1 MKALSMDLRE
11 RILKVYEQEDCTR
24 EQVARRFAV
33 SVGMVKKLLSRKRQ
47 GQEIGARYDRCGGK
61 ARIVESHRR
70 ALRSLLEQKPDM
82 TLAQLRD
89 ALELDCTLPAIHY
102 VLRGMGLTYKKRRSM
117 PANKAVRTSS
127 KDAPSGSAARA
138 GSIPRGSSSL
148 MSRRPKRT

>member
-33 SVGMVKKLLSRKRQ
+33 SLGMVKKLLSRKRH

-61 ARIVESHRR
+61 ARIVESHRQALR
-70 ALRSLLEQKPDM
+70 ALLKQKPDM
-82 TLAQLRD
+82 TLAQMRA

-102 VLRGMGLTYKKRRSM
+102 VLLGMGLTYKKRRSM
-117 PANKAVRTSS
+117 PASKAARTSS
-127 KDAPSGSAARA
+127 KGAPGGSAVKA
-138 GSIPRGSSSL
+138 GSIPRGSSSST
-148 MSRRPKRT
+148 SRRPKRT